1 MSVAYPMSIA
11 QSKTRSISY
20 GRVLPV
26 GSVSLSLAAITGA
39 LSVLNPCG
47 FPLLP
52 AFLSFYVGT
61 DDSRLPSAPSRV
73 AQGLQIG
80 LLVTAG
86 FLGVFTLIGLPITL
100 GANAVARLIPWVG
113 LGVGGLLIVV
123 GTAALAGRSFRLA
136 HATEIQRD
144 GRSRAA
150 VVAFGAGYGLASLGC
165 TLPLFL
171 TLIAASLT
179 SDGTASS
186 LTVFAAFGAG
196 MGVAMMALAVTA
208 AFARHGLTRLLRRSL
223 PWLSRASGVMLVVAG
238 GYLSYYWWRIK
249 YGPTSTLSSDPIVG
263 RATRFTAEVQ
273 HWAQQ
278 RGGLILTVA
287 LIVVAVAVTVW
298 RRRPSPTDTKLVVAD
313 IVERIP

>member
-1 MSVAYPMSIA
+1 M
-11 QSKTRSISY
+11 
-20 GRVLPV
+20 
-26 GSVSLSLAAITGA
+26 GSVSLSLSAITGA

-61 DDSRLPSAPSRV
+61 DDTRLPSAASRV

-100 GANAVARLIPWVG
+100 GANAVARVIPWVG
-113 LGVGGLLIVV
+113 LGVGALLIVV
-123 GTAALAGRSFRLA
+123 GAAALAGKSVRLGHTPSA
-136 HATEIQRD
+136 HRD

-150 VVAFGAGYGLASLGC
+150 VVTFGVGYGLASLGC

-186 LTVFAAFGAG
+186 LVVFAAFGTG
-196 MGVAMMALAVTA
+196 MGVVMMALSVMA
-208 AFARHGLTRLLRRSL
+208 AFARQGLTRLLRRAL
-223 PWLSRASGVMLVVAG
+223 PWLSRASGTILVIAG
-238 GYLSYYWWRIK
+238 SYLTYYWWRIK
-249 YGPTSTLSSDPIVG
+249 YGRTSTLSSDPIVG
-263 RATRFTAEVQ
+263 RVTRFSAEAQ
-273 HWAQQ
+273 RWAQQ
-278 RGGLILTVA
+278 RGGFVLTGA
-287 LIVVAVAVTVW
+287 AIVVGVAVIAW
-298 RRRPSPTDTKLVVAD
+298 RRRRPSFIDRQPVVAD
-313 IVERIP
+313 IPERIS

>member
-1 MSVAYPMSIA
+1 M
-11 QSKTRSISY
+11 
-20 GRVLPV
+20 

-61 DDSRLPSAPSRV
+61 DDSRLPSAASRV

-100 GANAVARLIPWVG
+100 GANAVARVVPWVG
-113 LGVGGLLIVV
+113 LGVGALLVVV
-123 GTAALAGRSFRLA
+123 GAAALVGRSIRLG
-136 HATEIQRD
+136 HAPEMQRT
-144 GRSRAA
+144 GRSRAT

-179 SDGTASS
+179 ADGTVSS
-186 LTVFAAFGAG
+186 LTVFATFGVG
-196 MGVAMMALAVTA
+196 MGVVMMALALAA
-208 AFARHGLTRLLRRSL
+208 AFARHGLTRLLRCVL
-223 PWLSRASGVMLVVAG
+223 PWLSRASGIMLMIAG
-238 GYLSYYWWRIK
+238 SYLTYYWWRIK
-249 YGPTSTLSSDPIVG
+249 FGRASTLSSDPIVG

-273 HWAQQ
+273 RWAQQ
-278 RGGLILTVA
+278 RGELILAVSVVVVGA
-287 LIVVAVAVTVW
+287 AVVAW
-298 RRRPSPTDTKLVVAD
+298 RRRQSSSDPQTVVTDAPQH
-313 IVERIP
+313 IS

>member
-1 MSVAYPMSIA
+1 M
-11 QSKTRSISY
+11 
-20 GRVLPV
+20 

-61 DDSRLPSAPSRV
+61 DDARLPSAASRV

-100 GANAVARLIPWVG
+100 GANAVARIIPWVG
-113 LGVGGLLIVV
+113 LGVGALLIIV
-123 GTAALAGRSFRLA
+123 GAAALTGKSIRLA
-136 HATEIQRD
+136 HTPSAHRE

-150 VVAFGAGYGLASLGC
+150 VIVFGASYGLASLGC

-171 TLIAASLT
+171 TLVAASLT

-186 LTVFAAFGAG
+186 LIVFATFGAG
-196 MGVAMMALAVTA
+196 MGVVMMALSVTA
-208 AFARHGLTRLLRRSL
+208 AFARHGLTRLLRRAL
-223 PWLSRASGVMLVVAG
+223 PWLSRASGAMLVLAG
-238 GYLSYYWWRIK
+238 SYLSYYWWRIK
-249 YGPTSTLSSDPIVG
+249 YGRTSTLSSDPIVG
-263 RATRFTAEVQ
+263 TMTRFSAETQ
-273 HWAQQ
+273 RWAHQ
-278 RGGLILTVA
+278 RGGLILA
-287 LIVVAVAVTVW
+287 IAIIVVSVATIAW
-298 RRRPSPTDTKLVVAD
+298 RRRRPPRADGQPAVAD
-313 IVERIP
+313 IAEYVS

>member
-1 MSVAYPMSIA
+1 MSIA
-11 QSKTRSISY
+11 QSKTHSTSC
-20 GRVLPV
+20 GQVLLV

-100 GANAVARLIPWVG
+100 GANAVARVIPWVG
-113 LGVGGLLIVV
+113 LGVGAALILV
-123 GTAALAGRSFRLA
+123 GAAALAGKSIRLA
-136 HATEIQRD
+136 HGPDIQRD
-144 GRSRAA
+144 GRSRTT
-150 VVAFGAGYGLASLGC
+150 VVAFGASYGLASLKC

-179 SDGTASS
+179 SDGTGSS
-186 LTVFAAFGAG
+186 LTVFVAFGVG
-196 MGVAMMALAVTA
+196 MAVVMMALAVTA
-208 AFARHGLTRLLRRSL
+208 AFARHGLTRLLRRAL
-223 PWLSRASGVMLVVAG
+223 PWLSRASGVMLVIAG
-238 GYLSYYWWRIK
+238 SYLSYYWWRIK

-263 RATRFTAEVQ
+263 TAIRFTAEVQ
-273 HWAQQ
+273 RWAQQ

-287 LIVVAVAVTVW
+287 VIVVAAAIIAW
-298 RRRPSPTDTKLVVAD
+298 RRRPSPINPQPVAADTPEH
-313 IVERIP
+313 IS

>member
-1 MSVAYPMSIA
+1 MS
-11 QSKTRSISY
+11 
-20 GRVLPV
+20 LV

-61 DDSRLPSAPSRV
+61 DDSRLPSAASRV

-80 LLVTAG
+80 VLVTAG

-113 LGVGGLLIVV
+113 LAVGALLVIV
-123 GTAALAGRSFRLA
+123 GATALAGKTVRLTHAPSA
-136 HATEIQRD
+136 HRD

-150 VVAFGAGYGLASLGC
+150 VVVFGAGYGLASLGC

-171 TLIAASLT
+171 TLVAASLT

-186 LTVFAAFGAG
+186 VVVFTAFGAG
-196 MGVAMMALAVTA
+196 MGVVMMALAVAA
-208 AFARHGLTRLLRRSL
+208 AFARHGLTRVLRTAL
-223 PWLSRASGVMLVVAG
+223 PWLSRVSGAMLIVAG
-238 GYLSYYWWRIK
+238 SYLSYYWWRIK
-249 YGPTSTLSSDPIVG
+249 YGRTSTLSSDPVVG
-263 RATRFTAEVQ
+263 RVIRFTAEVQ
-273 HWAQQ
+273 RWARL
-278 RGGLILTVA
+278 RGGVILITAAVVVA
-287 LIVVAVAVTVW
+287 LAVIAW
-298 RRRPSPTDTKLVVAD
+298 RRHHPATEPQPTIDTPESIL
-313 IVERIP
+313 

>member
-1 MSVAYPMSIA
+1 MSIA
-11 QSKTRSISY
+11 QSKKRNTSFST
-20 GRVLPV
+20 VLLV

-80 LLVTAG
+80 LFVTAG

-113 LGVGGLLIVV
+113 LGVGALLIVV
-123 GTAALAGRSFRLA
+123 GAAALAGKSVRLA
-136 HATEIQRD
+136 HAPEIQRD
-144 GRSRAA
+144 GRSRAT

-186 LTVFAAFGAG
+186 LTVFAAFGVG
-196 MGVAMMALAVTA
+196 MAVVMMALAVTA
-208 AFARHGLTRLLRRSL
+208 AFARHGLTRLLRRAL
-223 PWLSRASGVMLVVAG
+223 PWLSRASGVMLVIAG
-238 GYLSYYWWRIK
+238 SYLSYYWWRIK

-263 RATRFTAEVQ
+263 TAIRFTAEVQ
-273 HWAQQ
+273 RWAQQ
-278 RGGLILTVA
+278 RGGLIITVA
-287 LIVVAVAVTVW
+287 VIVVAAAVIAW
-298 RRRPSPTDTKLVVAD
+298 RRRPSPIDPQPVAADTP
-313 IVERIP
+313 EHSS

>member
-1 MSVAYPMSIA
+1 MS
-11 QSKTRSISY
+11 
-20 GRVLPV
+20 LV

-61 DDSRLPSAPSRV
+61 DNSRLPSAASRV

-113 LGVGGLLIVV
+113 LAVGALLVIV
-123 GTAALAGRSFRLA
+123 GATALAGKSVRLTHAPGA
-136 HATEIQRD
+136 HRD

-150 VVAFGAGYGLASLGC
+150 VVVFGAGYGLASLGC

-171 TLIAASLT
+171 TLVAASLT

-186 LTVFAAFGAG
+186 VVVFASFGAG
-196 MGVAMMALAVTA
+196 MGVVMMALAVTA
-208 AFARHGLTRLLRRSL
+208 AFARHGLTRVLRTAL
-223 PWLSRASGVMLVVAG
+223 PWLSRASGAMLLIAG
-238 GYLSYYWWRIK
+238 SYLSYYWWRIK
-249 YGPTSTLSSDPIVG
+249 YGRTSTLSSDPVVG
-263 RATRFTAEVQ
+263 RVLRFTAEVQ
-273 HWAQQ
+273 RWAHE
-278 RGGLILTVA
+278 RGGVILTAAAV
-287 LIVVAVAVTVW
+287 VVAVAVIAW
-298 RRRPSPTDTKLVVAD
+298 RRHRPTTEPQPVIDTS
-313 IVERIP
+313 ERIS

>member
-1 MSVAYPMSIA
+1 M
-11 QSKTRSISY
+11 
-20 GRVLPV
+20 

-52 AFLSFYVGT
+52 AFLSFYVGA
-61 DDSRLPSAPSRV
+61 DDTRLPSSVSRA

-80 LLVTAG
+80 VLVTAG
-86 FLGVFTLIGLPITL
+86 FLGVFTLIGLPLSL
-100 GANAVARLIPWVG
+100 GATAVARVIPWVG
-113 LGVGGLLIVV
+113 LGVGALLIIV
-123 GTAALAGRSFRLA
+123 GIAAFTGRSIRLA
-136 HATEIQRD
+136 HTPSVHHD

-196 MGVAMMALAVTA
+196 MGVVMMALAVAA
-208 AFARHGLTRLLRRSL
+208 AFTRQGLTRILRRAL
-223 PWLSRASGVMLVVAG
+223 PWLSRASGAMLVIAG
-238 GYLSYYWWRIK
+238 TYLSYYWWRIK

-263 RATRFTAEVQ
+263 RATRFGAEVQ
-273 HWAQQ
+273 RWAHQ
-278 RGGLILTVA
+278 RGGLLLTGA
-287 LIVVAVAVTVW
+287 AIVVGIAVIAW
-298 RRRPSPTDTKLVVAD
+298 RQRRPTLDPRPFSTH
-313 IVERIP
+313 RH

>member
-1 MSVAYPMSIA
+1 VS
-11 QSKTRSISY
+11 
-20 GRVLPV
+20 LV
-26 GSVSLSLAAITGA
+26 GSVSLSLAAVTGA

-61 DDSRLPSAPSRV
+61 DDSQLPSAANRV

-86 FLGVFTLIGLPITL
+86 FLGVFTVIGLPITL

-113 LGVGGLLIVV
+113 LGVGVLLVAV
-123 GTAALAGRSFRLA
+123 GAAVLAGRSIRLA
-136 HATEIQRD
+136 HAPEMRRE

-196 MGVAMMALAVTA
+196 MGVVMMALAVAA
-208 AFARHGLTRLLRRSL
+208 AFARHGLTRVLRRAL
-223 PWLSRASGVMLVVAG
+223 RWLSRASGFMLMLAG

-249 YGPTSTLSSDPIVG
+249 YGPTSTLSADPIVG

-273 HWAQQ
+273 RWAQQ

-287 LIVVAVAVTVW
+287 LIVVGAAVIAW
-298 RRRPSPTDTKLVVAD
+298 RRRASPIDTQPVVAD
-313 IVERIP
+313 TPEHIS

>member
-1 MSVAYPMSIA
+1 MPDNTSAELA
-11 QSKTRSISY
+11 
-20 GRVLPV
+20 LV

-52 AFLSFYVGT
+52 AFLSFYVAT
-61 DDSRLPSAPSRV
+61 DDSRLPSAASRV

-113 LGVGGLLIVV
+113 LAVGALLVIV
-123 GTAALAGRSFRLA
+123 GATAWAGKTVRLA
-136 HATEIQRD
+136 HAPGVHRD

-150 VVAFGAGYGLASLGC
+150 VVVFGAGYGLASLGC

-171 TLIAASLT
+171 TLVAASLT

-186 LTVFAAFGAG
+186 LVVFAAFGAG
-196 MGVAMMALAVTA
+196 MGVVMMALAVTA
-208 AFARHGLTRLLRRSL
+208 AFARLGLTRVLRTAL
-223 PWLSRASGVMLVVAG
+223 PWLSRASGAMLLVAG

-249 YGPTSTLSSDPIVG
+249 YGRISTLSSDPVVG
-263 RATRFTAEVQ
+263 RILRFTAEVQ
-273 HWAQQ
+273 RWAHE
-278 RGGLILTVA
+278 RGGVVLTIAAV
-287 LIVVAVAVTVW
+287 VVAVAVIAW
-298 RRRPSPTDTKLVVAD
+298 RRHRPTKEFQPVIDTS
-313 IVERIP
+313 ERVS